1 MAKNEQTEGTLL
13 SRTFKN
19 KEMDKKKKLV
29 FDIFDPPPK
38 TPFFDQKTPF
48 LATRGPKLKKPRAH
62 SYVHFI
68 YEDIV

>member
-1 MAKNEQTEGTLL
+1 MKKPRADSLLELSKIKRWTRKKNWFL
-13 SRTFKN
+13 TF
-19 KEMDKKKKLV
+19 LT
-29 FDIFDPPPK
+29 PPPK